1 MSFSVVPTYG
11 ALTLMGYRSLST
23 KPGFLSNKNTPEER
37 LQWHN
42 QCPPAAGAIP
52 MHRNFPLM
60 IFHPGQP
67 EGRKRMSPSML
78 SAFARARSISVRAD
92 LCIHLCWY
100 VYACC
105 IYAYG
110 CWPAPGSCGR
120 LRTSLVAVPLRTNT
134 ALVFLP
140 PFTATTAFPPAGGQE
155 L

>member
-23 KPGFLSNKNTPEER
+23 KPGFLLNKNTPEER